1 MDNCYTDYNGDMI
14 HCDDAV
20 ELHDCEYA
28 HEDDSHQCMVDGLY
42 YLKTDMYAI
51 DCGYV
56 AYVNMDGYLNEL
68 KNLNKKNDA
77 KYNETKIA

>member
-28 HEDDSHQCMVDGLY
+28 HVDYAHQCMVDGLY

-56 AYVNMDGYLNEL
+56 ANVNMDGYLNEL
-68 KNLNKKNDA
+68 KNLNKKNNA
-77 KYNETKIA
+77 KYNERKTA